1 MHKGGNSG
9 GLMEHFPIILALCR
23 SAVEDGNPAV
33 ENHLQRLVKALEKS
47 GEGDK
52 ASRLNK
58 LLLKSSGYT
67 QMTPARVEVA
77 SSALGG
83 EALTPSVKAPVDKE
97 TSSALAQIL
106 FPDQLNDKTPVFQKG
121 LSESMSSLLEE
132 WQNTGKLR
140 EADIKPALSLMMFG
154 APGTGKTLL
163 AHYIA
168 KRLGYPLVVARLDG
182 LVSSLLGTTA
192 KNIANLF
199 AFANRYKCILLLD
212 EFDAVAKLRDDP
224 NELGELK
231 RVVNTLLQCL
241 DSRSE
246 IGFTIAITNHEAL
259 LDPAVWRRFDIRIEV
274 PKPSWDVRVEITK
287 SQLRNKSNVTDT
299 QTKFLAWVTADY
311 SGSDIE
317 KLTDFIKRRQALLGK
332 DYNFLETVKNYIQL
346 SARSSSSD
354 KRSIALSSHEDLAY
368 ALANDEEAVIPQD
381 KLAELFGKTQSTI
394 SRWLKKEKRREV

>member
-1 MHKGGNSG
+1 MD
-9 GLMEHFPIILALCR
+9 HFSIILALCR
-23 SAVEDGNPAV
+23 SAVGDKNPAV
-33 ENHLQRLVKALEKS
+33 ENHLRRLVKALEKS
-47 GEGDK
+47 GEDDK

-58 LLLKSSGYT
+58 LLSKSNTYT
-67 QMTPARVEVA
+67 QMMPTRVEVA

-83 EALTPSVKAPVDKE
+83 EDLTPSVKAPVDKE
-97 TSSALAQIL
+97 TSSTLAQIF
-106 FPDQLNDKTPVFQKG
+106 FPEQLSNKTPIFQQG

-132 WQNTGKLR
+132 WLNTGKLR

-168 KRLGYPLVVARLDG
+168 KRLGYPLVVAKLDG

-199 AFANRYKCILLLD
+199 AFSNRYKCILLLD

-259 LDPAVWRRFDIRIEV
+259 LDPAVWRRFDIRINV
-274 PKPSWDVRVEITK
+274 PKPSWDVRVEIIK
-287 SQLRNKSNVTDT
+287 SQLGSKSNITDT
-299 QTKFLAWVTADY
+299 QVSFLAWVTAEY

-317 KLTDFIKRRQALLGK
+317 KLTDFIKRRQALLGR
-332 DYNFLETVKNYIQL
+332 DYNFLEIIKGYIQL
-346 SARSSSSD
+346 SANSSNSD
-354 KRSIALSSHEDLAY
+354 KKIIILSSQEDLAY
-368 ALANDEEAVIPQD
+368 ALANDEEAVIPQE

-394 SRWLKKEKRREV
+394 SRWLKKEKRREI